1 MDFNIEKFKQVLKD
15 NGVDVKALSK
25 IEPKKSDPVN
35 IWDDEDGYNQD
46 IKDTES
52 FVGKAI
58 KKNGGYT
65 QEELSQ
71 IHQAMSYLDG
81 TEGFSDED
89 IAIAASLGGDENN
102 IDSKDIERL
111 LQMFDNCD
119 CTHDEIH
126 EEDYFKLK
134 NPTNKAGEEKIQ
146 EREDG
151 SKFVNIEK
159 PNAKDSERLDS
170 LAKVMSQCY
179 NLDEMGIEE
188 GTPEYAELLEVVMD
202 ANPQI
207 YGTKDFTGKYVGGR
221 IDDFSG
227 ERADIALVP
236 GEEFNIPEADA
247 FCHCGCF
254 GEKTKLPNAYIENS
268 KLNYDE
274 EDGIVYV
281 VVEGKDGDNN
291 SLEAIIN
298 KNYDLVGLGIEKGTP
313 EYQALKNA
321 IMDANPEIYGTIDE
335 TGHLV
340 NGRMPTVPKREKSP
354 LKEGEIFN
362 LPNIDPECIC
372 HGKGNAQA
380 TPTPTDK
387 PTVEPTAEPTGTP
400 SVTPTPTPTT
410 EPTSTPTTKP
420 TPTTEP
426 TKTPIPGGEDVEPDN
441 PTPSTKPTPTPTEK
455 PTPTPTE
462 KPTPT
467 PTEKPTPTPTEKPS
481 APSVPPIQG
490 GTEVDVEQPNTKPS
504 DKPSG
509 NPTDKPTQSETPADK
524 PSDKPSDKPGD
535 CTPPKSDDVTT
546 EKPPQIDNSSSG
558 GSSTPSAPTESPK
571 QDTPSAPAEPP
582 KQDTSSSNDT
592 PSTPSSGCDSPQDND
607 KYVEEEE
614 PTL

>member
-1 MDFNIEKFKQVLKD
+1 MDFNIEKFKQVLKN

-89 IAIAASLGGDENN
+89 IAIAASFGGDENH
-102 IDSKDIERL
+102 IDSKDIEKL

-119 CTHDEIH
+119 CIHDEIH

-170 LAKVMSQCY
+170 LAKIMSQCY

-188 GTPEYAELLEVVMD
+188 GTPEYNELLEVVMD

-221 IDDFSG
+221 IDDFAG

-274 EDGIVYV
+274 EDGSVYV

-372 HGKGNAQA
+372 HGKGTVQA
-380 TPTPTDK
+380 TPAPTDK

-420 TPTTEP
+420 TPTPTTEP
-426 TKTPIPGGEDVEPDN
+426 T
-441 PTPSTKPTPTPTEK
+441 K

-490 GTEVDVEQPNTKPS
+490 GTEVDVEQPNTKPT
-504 DKPSG
+504 DKPTTK
-509 NPTDKPTQSETPADK
+509 PTDKPADN
-524 PSDKPSDKPGD
+524 PGS

-558 GSSTPSAPTESPK
+558 GSSTPSAPTE
-571 QDTPSAPAEPP
+571 AP

-592 PSTPSSGCDSPQDND
+592 PSAPSSGCDSPQDND
-607 KYVEEEE
+607 KYIEEEE

>member
-25 IEPKKSDPVN
+25 IEPKKSESVN

-46 IKDTES
+46 IKDTEN
-52 FVGKAI
+52 FVENATTE
-58 KKNGGYT
+58 NGGYT

-71 IHQAMSYLDG
+71 IHQTMSYLDG
-81 TEGFSDED
+81 AEGFSDED

-102 IDSKDIERL
+102 IDSKDIEKL
-111 LQMFDNCD
+111 LQMFDNCN

-134 NPTNKAGEEKIQ
+134 NPTNNAGEEKIQ

-170 LAKVMSQCY
+170 LAKIMSQCY

-188 GTPEYAELLEVVMD
+188 GTPEYDELLEVVMD

-221 IDDFSG
+221 IDDFTG

-274 EDGIVYV
+274 EDGSVYV
-281 VVEGKDGDNN
+281 VVEGNDGDNN

-298 KNYDLVGLGIEKGTP
+298 KNYDLVGLGIEKGTS

-335 TGHLV
+335 TGNLV
-340 NGRMPTVPKREKSP
+340 NGRMSTVTEREKSP
-354 LKEGEIFN
+354 LNEGEIFN

-372 HGKGNAQA
+372 EGEGQPTPTAKPTEAPTARPTA
-380 TPTPTDK
+380 TPTATPT
-387 PTVEPTAEPTGTP
+387 ENPTARPTAT
-400 SVTPTPTPTT
+400 
-410 EPTSTPTTKP
+410 PTSTPTTTPTVRPTTTPTSTPTATPTSTPTATPTVRPTATPTVSVAPPKGGIEVEVDNPSSSPTNKP
-420 TPTTEP
+420 TTAPTAA
-426 TKTPIPGGEDVEPDN
+426 
-441 PTPSTKPTPTPTEK
+441 PTEK
-455 PTPTPTE
+455 
-462 KPTPT
+462 
-467 PTEKPTPTPTEKPS
+467 
-481 APSVPPIQG
+481 A
-490 GTEVDVEQPNTKPS
+490 N
-504 DKPSG
+504 
-509 NPTDKPTQSETPADK
+509 
-524 PSDKPSDKPGD
+524 D
-535 CTPPKSDDVTT
+535 CTPPKNENVTE
-546 EKPPQIDNSSSG
+546 EKTPQLDTSSSSG
-558 GSSTPSAPTESPK
+558 SSTSSETK
-571 QDTPSAPAEPP
+571 
-582 KQDTSSSNDT
+582 SSSNDT
-592 PSTPSSGCDSPQDND
+592 PSSPSRGCDSPQDND
-607 KYVEEEE
+607 KYKEEEE